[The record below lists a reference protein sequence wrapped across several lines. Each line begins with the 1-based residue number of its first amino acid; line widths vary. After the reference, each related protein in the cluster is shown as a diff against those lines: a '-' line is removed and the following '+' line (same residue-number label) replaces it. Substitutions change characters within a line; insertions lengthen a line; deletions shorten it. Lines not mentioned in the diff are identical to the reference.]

1 MIEQTKTI
9 NAPQPLTHEHDVLE
23 FKSKSEALNN
33 WLKEKALKNER
44 DTARTFVVTVENQV
58 IGYYC
63 LATGSVTHLVAVS
76 KAKRNA
82 PDPIPCMLIARLA
95 VDTKWEGQGI
105 GSGLLKDAIIRI
117 LSVSQIAGVRC
128 ILVHAKDEEAKRF
141 YLKRGFQPSPI
152 EPLTLMMTLKDI
164 RASIID

>member
-9 NAPQPLTHEHDVLE
+9 NAPQRLTHEHDVLE

-33 WLKEKALKNER
+33 WLKEKALKNEG

-82 PDPIPCMLIARLA
+82 PDPIPCMLIGRLA

-152 EPLTLMMTLKDI
+152 KPLTLMMTLKDI

>member
-9 NAPQPLTHEHDVLE
+9 NTPQPLTHEHDVLE

-33 WLKEKALKNER
+33 WLKEKALKNEG

-82 PDPIPCMLIARLA
+82 PDPIPCMLIGRLA

-128 ILVHAKDEEAKRF
+128 ILVHAKNEEAKRF

>member
-9 NAPQPLTHEHDVLE
+9 NPPQPLTHEHDLLE

-33 WLKEKALKNER
+33 WLKEKALKNEG

-82 PDPIPCMLIARLA
+82 PDPIPCMLIGRLA
-95 VDTKWEGQGI
+95 VDTKWQGQGI

>member
-9 NAPQPLTHEHDVLE
+9 NAPQRLTHEHNVLE

-33 WLKEKALKNER
+33 WLKEKALKNEG

-82 PDPIPCMLIARLA
+82 PDPIPCMLIGRLA

>member
-1 MIEQTKTI
+1 MMKQTKTI
-9 NAPQPLTHEHDVLE
+9 NAPQPLTQEHNVLE

-33 WLKEKALKNER
+33 WLKEKAFKNEG
-44 DTARTFVVTVENQV
+44 DTARTFVVTIENQV

-63 LATGSVTHLVAVS
+63 LSTASVNRSVAIKKAT
-76 KAKRNA
+76 RNA
-82 PDPIPCMLIARLA
+82 PDSIPCLLIGRLA

-105 GSGLLKDAIIRI
+105 GSGLLKDAIKRV

-141 YLKRGFQPSPI
+141 YLKYGFQESPM

>member
-9 NAPQPLTHEHDVLE
+9 NAPQRLTHDHNVLE

-33 WLKEKALKNER
+33 WLKEKALKNEG
-44 DTARTFVVTVENQV
+44 DTARTFVVTIENQV

-63 LATGSVTHLVAVS
+63 LATGSITHLVAVS

-82 PDPIPCMLIARLA
+82 PDPIPCMLNGRLA

>member
-9 NAPQPLTHEHDVLE
+9 NAPQRLTHDHNVLE

-33 WLKEKALKNER
+33 WLKEKALKNEG

-63 LATGSVTHLVAVS
+63 LATGSITHLVAVS

-82 PDPIPCMLIARLA
+82 PDPIPCMLIGRLA

>member
-9 NAPQPLTHEHDVLE
+9 NAPQRLTHKHDVLE

-33 WLKEKALKNER
+33 WLKEKALKNEG

-82 PDPIPCMLIARLA
+82 PDPIPCMLIGRLA

>member
-9 NAPQPLTHEHDVLE
+9 NAPQPLTHEQDVLE

-33 WLKEKALKNER
+33 WLKEKALKNEW

-82 PDPIPCMLIARLA
+82 PDPIPCMLIGRLA
-95 VDTKWEGQGI
+95 VHTKWQGQGI